1 MSTPTGPVPGPT
13 ETPGRVIPV
22 QTLAE
27 EMRSSLLL
35 FVMALGLT
43 VGMACLLTLLTAT
56 VG

>member
-1 MSTPTGPVPGPT
+1 MTTPTGPVPGPP
-13 ETPGRVIPV
+13 EASARVVPV

-35 FVMALGLT
+35 FLMALGLT
-43 VGMACLLTLLTAT
+43 AGMAWLLTLLTTA